1 MTNGERTN
9 VSKEVEQFH
18 QLVLQDPSLKER
30 LKQSGDRESFLNLA
44 VELGKQNGYSF
55 TYSEAKAYISQ
66 NLLAIAQQFL

>member
-1 MTNGERTN
+1 MT
-9 VSKEVEQFH
+9 KEIEQFH
-18 QLVLQDPSLKER
+18 QLVLQDPSLKDR

-55 TYSEAKAYISQ
+55 TYNEAKAYISQ

>member
-1 MTNGERTN
+1 MT
-9 VSKEVEQFH
+9 KEVEQFH
-18 QLVLQDPSLKER
+18 QLVLQDTSLKER

-55 TYSEAKAYISQ
+55 TYNEAKAYISQ

>member
-1 MTNGERTN
+1 MT
-9 VSKEVEQFH
+9 KQVEQFH
-18 QLVLQDPSLKER
+18 QLVLQDSSLKER

-66 NLLAIAQQFL
+66 NMLAIAQQFL